1 MRIFLRRLIFILI
14 IGIIAMLLWDQKDR
28 IGLLTNNGLR
38 IQGEWYR
45 VEMNFKG
52 DEAYNF
58 DERLISRNGQ
68 IVGSYE
74 LRANTRLEVTLGG
87 NPRDY
92 FLSFDDDDNMVWSTE
107 SKGKRVPA
115 MRWRR

>member
-1 MRIFLRRLIFILI
+1 MRTFLRRLIFILI

-28 IGLLTNNGLR
+28 IGLLTNNSLR

-45 VEMNFKG
+45 VEMNFKRG
-52 DEAYNF
+52 EAYIF
-58 DERLISRNGQ
+58 DERLITRDGQ
-68 IVGSYE
+68 IIGSYD

-87 NPRDY
+87 HPRDY